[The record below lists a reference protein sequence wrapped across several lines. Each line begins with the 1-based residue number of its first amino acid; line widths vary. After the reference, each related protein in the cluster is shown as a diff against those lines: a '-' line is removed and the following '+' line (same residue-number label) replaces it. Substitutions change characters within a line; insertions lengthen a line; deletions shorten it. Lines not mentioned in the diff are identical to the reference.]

1 MEIPMT
7 SVALHHQPKE
17 SAMSCNRATQHHPHW
32 ARICIVAFALLFAVT
47 TEAEPNDATAQDYIA
62 TFSIVARD
70 PTTGDL
76 GIGVQ
81 SKYFAVG
88 SVVPHA
94 RAAVGVVATQAR
106 GNILYGPEGLDLLAA
121 GHPPEQV
128 LEQLLQDD
136 PLREERQ
143 VGIIDAQGR
152 TVSYTGSKALAWAGG
167 STGKDYAVQGNL
179 LAGPEV
185 VDAMAA
191 AFETAQGDLASRL
204 VMALAAGQ
212 AAGGDRRGRQSA
224 AILVVRAGGGYM
236 GVSDRYVDLHVED
249 HPAPIRELRRL
260 LDIRLAQLAVE
271 QCRKVLNEIRKLPA
285 GSDRDQAAV
294 LARARAEQALRLHN
308 QSYAAWLALAEAH
321 LWSGD
326 RRGAAAAAQRALIL
340 NPTLKRYA
348 NRPESG
354 LGPDPEVLKRLL
366 TIDAFRRLWDAL
378 PPAEATP

>member
-1 MEIPMT
+1 MFYRNAIKHETMWSGIWF
-7 SVALHHQPKE
+7 VVLALV
-17 SAMSCNRATQHHPHW
+17 CTG
-32 ARICIVAFALLFAVT
+32 
-47 TEAEPNDATAQDYIA
+47 TAQADPIAGTGEDYIS

-76 GIGVQ
+76 GVGVQ

-94 RAAVGVVATQAR
+94 RAGVGVVATQAR
-106 GNILYGPEGLDLLAA
+106 GNILYGPQGLDLLAE
-121 GHPPEQV
+121 GRSPEQV

-152 TVSYTGSKALAWAGG
+152 AASYTGSKTLAWAGG
-167 STGKDYAVQGNL
+167 RTGQDYAVQGNL

-185 VDAMAA
+185 VEAMAA

-249 HPAPIRELRRL
+249 NPAPIRELRRL

-271 QCRKVLNEIRKLPA
+271 QSREVLHEIRTLPA
-285 GSDRDQAAV
+285 GSDRDQAIV
-294 LARARAEQALRLHN
+294 LARAQAEQALRLHN
-308 QSYAAWLALAEAH
+308 QSYAAWLALAEAL

-326 RRGAAAAAQRALIL
+326 QPGAAAAGQRALIL

-348 NRPESG
+348 SQPESG
-354 LGPDPEVLKRLL
+354 LGPDPEVLQRLL
-366 TIDAFRRLWDAL
+366 TLDAFRRLWDAL
-378 PPAEATP
+378 PDGETVP

>member
-1 MEIPMT
+1 
-7 SVALHHQPKE
+7 
-17 SAMSCNRATQHHPHW
+17 
-32 ARICIVAFALLFAVT
+32 
-47 TEAEPNDATAQDYIA
+47 
-62 TFSIVARD
+62 VARD

-94 RAAVGVVATQAR
+94 RAGVGVVATQAR
-106 GNILYGPEGLDLLAA
+106 GNLLYGPKGLDLLAA
-121 GHPPEQV
+121 GRAPEQV
-128 LEQLLQDD
+128 LKQLLQDD

-143 VGIIDAQGR
+143 VGMIDAQGR

-167 STGKDYAVQGNL
+167 RTGQDYAVQGNL

-185 VDAMAA
+185 VEAMAA

-271 QCRKVLNEIRKLPA
+271 QCREALNEIRKLPA
-285 GSDRDQAAV
+285 GSDRDQAV
-294 LARARAEQALRLHN
+294 VRARARAEQALRLHN
-308 QSYAAWLALAEAH
+308 QSDAAWLALAEAR

-326 RRGAAAAAQRALIL
+326 PLGAAAAAQRAIIL

-354 LGPDPEVLKRLL
+354 LGPDPEVLERLL
-366 TIDAFRRLWDAL
+366 AIDAFRRLWDAL
-378 PPAEATP
+378 PAGETIP